1 MTENTPRE
9 TTRVYWSREGLWQG
23 AQSVLPAVPGT
34 LAFGMAFGA
43 LCAQKKFT
51 LPEVQGFMGI
61 VYGGM
66 SQMVAVQSWPEV
78 LTVSSIATLVLL
90 TLTVNI
96 RFFLMSATFR
106 DWFAPLPAWQAY
118 STLLFITDVGWLLS
132 LRYRERGGAD
142 ASYFLGGGI
151 VLYVAWVISAWPG
164 YVLADQLANPKT
176 YGLDLVFPAFFAALL
191 VPAWKGA
198 RSALPWI
205 VAGIVSLAVERLIG
219 GWWFIIA
226 GAISGALSAGLVNVD
241 AD

>member
-1 MTENTPRE
+1 MTEAAPPTEQN
-9 TTRVYWSREGLWQG
+9 VYWSREGLTQG
-23 AQSVLPAVPGT
+23 AWAVMPAVPGT

-51 LPEVQGFMGI
+51 LPEVQGFMSI

-66 SQMVAVQSWPEV
+66 SQMVAVQSWPDV
-78 LTVSSIATLVLL
+78 LTASSIATLVLL

-106 DWFAPLPAWQAY
+106 DWFAPLPPWQAY
-118 STLLFITDVGWLLS
+118 STLLFITDVGWLLA

-151 VLYVAWVISAWPG
+151 ILYLAWVVSAWPG
-164 YVLADQLANPKT
+164 YLLADQLANPKT

-191 VPAWKGA
+191 VPAWKGT

-205 VAGIVSLAVERLIG
+205 VAGVVSLSVERLIG
-219 GWWFIIA
+219 GWWFIIF
-226 GAISGALSAGLVNVD
+226 GAISGAVSAGLVDTD